1 MNKKH
6 LFLAFLLVSSVTIYA
21 QAKQYRVSVVGFYNC
36 ENFYDTIDDPKTNDE
51 DFTPQGP
58 MHYGTAIYSDKVSRL
73 AEVLS
78 QIGKDITPDGLAM
91 FGLAEIEN
99 EKVLQDLID
108 QAAFKGR
115 HYKIVHYDSPDQRG
129 VDVGFIYN
137 PKYLT
142 VVSSEPINVPLVVD
156 GHPHPTRDI
165 LHVVAILDGDTV
177 HIFVNHWPS
186 RRGGEEA
193 SAPGRALA
201 ASIDKKAI
209 DVIMKGNP
217 EAKVILMGDLNDDP
231 TSPSVT
237 KSLGAKGDKEKVG
250 PGEIYNPWV
259 KFIKNGLGTL
269 AFDDSWNLFDQIMV
283 SHGFLDQ
290 KQSGYFYSRASIFT
304 KDFMI
309 TQSGSHK
316 GYPLRTFNGNDYQ
329 HGYSDHLPTYIVLMK
344 EVKK

>member
-1 MNKKH
+1 MNNKY
-6 LFLAFLLVSSVTIYA
+6 AIFLLLLIGSFSLSA
-21 QAKQYRVSVVGFYNC
+21 QTKHYTVSVVGFYNC
-36 ENFYDTIDDPKTNDE
+36 ENFYDTIDDPKTSDE
-51 DFTPQGP
+51 EFTPQGP
-58 MHYGTAIYSDKVSRL
+58 YHYGTEIYSDKVARL

-78 QIGKDITPDGLAM
+78 QMGKDITPDGLAF

-99 EKVLQDLID
+99 EKVLQDLIA
-108 QAAFKGR
+108 QPAFKGR
-115 HYKIVHYDSPDQRG
+115 NYQIVHYDSPDERG

-137 PKYLT
+137 PKYLRIL
-142 VVSSEPINVPLVVD
+142 SSEPINVPLRVD
-156 GHPHPTRDI
+156 GRPHPTRDI
-165 LHVVAILDGDTV
+165 LHIVGILDGDTV

-201 ASIDKKAI
+201 AGIDRKAI
-209 DVIMKGNP
+209 DEIMKNNP

-231 TSPSVT
+231 TSPSVA
-237 KSLGAKGDKEKVG
+237 KVLGAKGDKEKVK
-250 PGEIYNPWV
+250 PGEMYNPWV

-290 KQSGYFYSRASIFT
+290 KQAGYFYSRASIF
-304 KDFMI
+304 KKEFMI
-309 TQSGSHK
+309 AQSGSHR
-316 GYPLRTFNGNDYQ
+316 GYPLRTFDGNDYQ